1 MRNFASILAT
11 GGPRRAVFHWK
22 RTRLKKQKRHCEKN
36 KRKNTS
42 TSCARLVIAR
52 SLKSALTIIWQV
64 RRWHEKSSAHNAAS
78 GRRSR
83 DGKTILAEFAS
94 IKLTRQ

>member
-1 MRNFASILAT
+1 MRNFASILAR
-11 GGPRRAVFHWK
+11 GGLRRAVFHSK
-22 RTRLKKQKRHCEKN
+22 RTRSKKRKRHCEKN

-52 SLKSALTIIWQV
+52 SLKSALTIISQAKHW
-64 RRWHEKSSAHNAAS
+64 REKSPARSAAS
-78 GRRSR
+78 GKRLR
-83 DGKTILAEFAS
+83 DGKNISEEFAS